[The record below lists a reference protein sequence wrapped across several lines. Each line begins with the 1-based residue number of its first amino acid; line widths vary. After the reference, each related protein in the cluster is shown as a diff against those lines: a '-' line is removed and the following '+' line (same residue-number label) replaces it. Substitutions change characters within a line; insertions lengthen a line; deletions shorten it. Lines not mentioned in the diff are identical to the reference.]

1 MARITVLG
9 GTGYAG
15 SNIVRE
21 AAARGH
27 QVTSYS
33 RNAPAQPVEGV
44 THVSADVTHPDTH
57 DRLVADADVVVVALS
72 PRGELE
78 QGFREVAAAVT
89 AKAQQAGVRLG
100 VVGGAGSLF
109 VTDGGIK
116 VIDAEWFPEEIKPE
130 ARTMED
136 VLDDLRATDEA
147 LDWFYVSPAGGF
159 GAWAVGE
166 RTGSYRTGG
175 DVLLADAEG
184 TSFISGAD
192 FGTAVVD
199 EIESGAHRRQRFTVA
214 Y

>member
-21 AAARGH
+21 AVARGH

-33 RNAPAQPVEGV
+33 RTTPAEPIEGV
-44 THVSADVTHPDTH
+44 THVSADVSHPDTH
-57 DRLVADADVVVVALS
+57 DRIVADTDVVVVALS

-78 QGFREVAAAVT
+78 HTLRDVTAAVT

-116 VIDAEWFPEEIKPE
+116 VIDAEWFPEAIKPE

-136 VLDDLRATDEA
+136 VLDDLRASDEA

-184 TSFISGAD
+184 NSFISGAD

-199 EIESGAHRRQRFTVA
+199 EVEQAAHRRQRFTVA

>member
-21 AAARGH
+21 AVARGH

-33 RNAPAQPVEGV
+33 RNTPAQPIEGV
-44 THVSADVTHPDTH
+44 SHVSADVSHPDTH
-57 DRLVADADVVVVALS
+57 DQVVAGADVVVVALS

-78 QGFREVAAAVT
+78 HTLRDVVAAVT

-109 VTDGGIK
+109 VEEGGIK
-116 VIDAEWFPEEIKPE
+116 VIDAEWFPEAIKPE

-136 VLDDLRATDEA
+136 VLDDLRASDEA

-166 RTGSYRTGG
+166 ATGTYRTGG

-184 TSFISGAD
+184 NSFISGAD

-199 EIESGAHRRQRFTVA
+199 EIEQSAHRRQRFTVA

>member
-21 AAARGH
+21 AVARGH

-33 RNAPAQPVEGV
+33 RNAPAEPVEGV

-57 DRLVADADVVVVALS
+57 DRIVADADVVVVALS

-78 QGFREVAAAVT
+78 HGFREVAGAVT

-109 VTDGGIK
+109 VSEGGIK

-136 VLDDLRATDEA
+136 VLDDLRAADET

-166 RTGSYRTGG
+166 ATGTYRTGG
-175 DVLLADAEG
+175 DVLLVDAEG
-184 TSFISGAD
+184 NSFISGAD

-199 EIESGAHRRQRFTVA
+199 EIEQGAHRRERFTVA

>member
-21 AAARGH
+21 AVARGH

-33 RNAPAQPVEGV
+33 RNAPAEPVEGA

-57 DRLVADADVVVVALS
+57 DRIVADADVVVVALS

-78 QGFREVAAAVT
+78 HGFREVAGAVT

-109 VTDGGIK
+109 VSEGGIK

-136 VLDDLRATDEA
+136 VLDDLRAADET

-166 RTGSYRTGG
+166 ATGTYRTGG

-184 TSFISGAD
+184 NSFISGAD

-199 EIESGAHRRQRFTVA
+199 EIEQGAHRRERFTVA

>member
-15 SNIVRE
+15 SNIARE

-33 RNAPAQPVEGV
+33 RNAPAEPIEGV
-44 THVSADVTHPDTH
+44 THVAADVSHPDTH
-57 DRLVADADVVVVALS
+57 DRIVADTDVVVVALS

-78 QGFREVAAAVT
+78 HTLRDVAAAVA

-109 VTDGGIK
+109 VSEGGTK

-136 VLDDLRATDEA
+136 VLDDLRASDEA

-166 RTGSYRTGG
+166 RTGTYRTGG
-175 DVLLADAEG
+175 DVLLTDAEG

-199 EIESGAHRRQRFTVA
+199 ELENATHRRQRFTVA